1 MILGFA
7 YFVASSQ
14 ALKNALFEAF
24 LAMTFLILPAVS
36 IKIFTTFACHNFDD
50 ATSFLKSDY
59 SINCKDPAHN
69 FYSLYATGMILVY
82 PIGIPLMYFVLLWR
96 KRDLLEAGQ
105 TVKEESMS
113 EEKALKLALEER
125 KMNEIEDPTLKALS
139 FLYGSYEPKFWWFEV
154 FETLR
159 KLALTGFLVFL
170 APGTAAQVLFSLIM
184 CFFALV
190 AYRDRR
196 PFVSEFTDKFN
207 NAAQLQLFFTLLGAL
222 AMKVNLDN
230 ENLQNKGYFDMILT
244 GVQFV
249 PTLIATIVNL
259 VKAKRL
265 TTTEIDTLLRES
277 RQARSD
283 KSGLDFG
290 NVDLDDGG
298 VELSAVGSSTQ
309 GSQRSTAPPSH
320 IHRASSFN
328 KFKGKKKGF
337 KSKESETLANRE
349 ERSLSKEAAGLGGE
363 VVSKHEKIQRI
374 MEEGVREAG
383 DEKDPEADQ
392 NWEKV
397 YDDATGFYYYQ
408 HKISGMSTWE
418 IPEELEGKK
427 A

>member
-1 MILGFA
+1 
-7 YFVASSQ
+7 
-14 ALKNALFEAF
+14 
-24 LAMTFLILPAVS
+24 
-36 IKIFTTFACHNFDD
+36 
-50 ATSFLKSDY
+50 
-59 SINCKDPAHN
+59 
-69 FYSLYATGMILVY
+69 
-82 PIGIPLMYFVLLWR
+82 
-96 KRDLLEAGQ
+96 
-105 TVKEESMS
+105 
-113 EEKALKLALEER
+113 
-125 KMNEIEDPTLKALS
+125 
-139 FLYGSYEPKFWWFEV
+139 
-154 FETLR
+154 
-159 KLALTGFLVFL
+159 
-170 APGTAAQVLFSLIM
+170 
-184 CFFALV
+184 
-190 AYRDRR
+190 
-196 PFVSEFTDKFN
+196 
-207 NAAQLQLFFTLLGAL
+207 
-222 AMKVNLDN
+222 MKVNLDN